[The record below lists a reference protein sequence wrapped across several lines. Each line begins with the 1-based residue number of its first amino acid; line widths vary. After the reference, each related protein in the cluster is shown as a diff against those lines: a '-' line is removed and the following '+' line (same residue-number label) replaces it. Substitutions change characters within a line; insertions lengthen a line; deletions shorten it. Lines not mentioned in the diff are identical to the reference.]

1 MIRSGT
7 MRELIQVQVPVSTT
21 NEFGESVLTWK
32 DCFKCHA
39 AIQQLTV
46 AQLARANKAES
57 QATYNVTIRW
67 QNNLSL
73 PLRVIWLNN
82 KCRTMYVSS
91 AVADDAKRTNIVL
104 TCEERDDAE

>member
-1 MIRSGT
+1 MIKSGM

-32 DCFKCHA
+32 DCFKCNA

-67 QNNLSL
+67 QNNVSL
-73 PLRVIWLNN
+73 PLRIIWLNN
-82 KCRTMYVSS
+82 KCRKMYVSA

-104 TCEERDDAE
+104 TCEERDDSE